1 MIDVNSVSDCQEL
14 MERIQ
19 QTLLVKGYKTSRI
32 GGLPKPFPLND
43 AGILEGLSEAI
54 LTRQALWI
62 SVKRILPELK
72 VSLSNYNVNGVAA
85 LTDNDIGEIY
95 ISYKD
100 RVKARFFEDELFA
113 IRYNAIIFQQIIF
126 KYGSVCTFIKSYL
139 PMSDYDSSSK
149 CYIRP
154 IDAALKKYFIDY
166 YSGVKLHCVGL
177 AICCEFFN
185 NIGIDD
191 FKPDVHTTSF
201 LNRITLDKYK
211 VRVSH
216 KAEDV
221 RGIGV
226 LIANTLKKPRKYV
239 DSHIWH
245 LCAEGEG
252 QVCTE
257 NDPQCSSCWLKIK
270 EPILCGGFPNKAEIL
285 DHNIAAA
292 DRFKE
297 CNLSRKEAYK
307 KMSKAGIDPLNIEAA
322 LSKAYNP
329 ST

>member
-1 MIDVNSVSDCQEL
+1 MVIDVNSISDCQEL

-19 QTLLVKGYKTSRI
+19 QTLLDKGYKTSRI
-32 GGLPKPFPLND
+32 GELPKPFPLND
-43 AGILEGLSEAI
+43 AGVLEGLSEAI
-54 LTRQALWI
+54 LTRQALWT

-72 VSLSNYNVNGVAA
+72 VSLFNYNVHSVAA
-85 LTDNDIGEIY
+85 LTDHDITEIY
-95 ISYKD
+95 SQYKD

-113 IRYNAIIFQQIIF
+113 IRDNAIIFRQIMF
-126 KYGSVCTFIKSYL
+126 KHGSVCTFIRSYL
-139 PMSDYDSSSK
+139 PVSDYDSASK

-166 YSGVKLHCVGL
+166 YSGVKLHSVGL

-201 LNRITLDKYK
+201 LNRIALDKSQ

-252 QVCTE
+252 QVCME

-285 DHNIAAA
+285 GNIIAAA
-292 DRFKE
+292 KRFKE
-297 CNLSRKEAYK
+297 CNLSRKEASK
-307 KMSKAGIDPLNIEAA
+307 KMRRVGVVPLNIETA
-322 LSKAYNP
+322 LSKTYNQ
-329 ST
+329 